1 MVWGFVMVQPW
12 LGECYPL
19 PFRRKENGAN
29 CYCTSLSLVCVCQLW
44 VCVYLRGADMYLET
58 LITSVNQQGC

>member
-1 MVWGFVMVQPW
+1 MVWGHVLCDGAAVAGGVLSITLQ
-12 LGECYPL
+12 
-19 PFRRKENGAN
+19 KEGKW
-29 CYCTSLSLVCVCQLW
+29 SKLLLHIVCVCQLW